1 MIYDSS
7 VWKDELKKEL
17 KEIRDFFKATDLNCD
32 QEFEE
37 SDDSELEEREILR
50 IAFIKL
56 QKFAIYSSIILRKL
70 IEARKL
76 SDELIGKNYPIKT
89 FRRQAEDPISIFNGY
104 EIEKLYDLDSPIA
117 NNISIQKIT
126 HLLIHSYHFMPRYS
140 WIKVDESLHD
150 EDVENWEVQDIEGIW
165 FSSDKTKDSE
175 LSFIEIELYFKIIED
190 AINDFIVHIE
200 YNRDGQIVKKSSV
213 GINKTK

>member
-7 VWKDELKKEL
+7 VWKIELKKDLE
-17 KEIRDFFKATDLNCD
+17 EIRDFFKETDLNYD
-32 QEFEE
+32 LEFEE
-37 SDDSELEEREILR
+37 NDDSEQEESEILT

-89 FRRQAEDPISIFNGY
+89 FSKQSDEPISIFNGY
-104 EIEKLYDLDSPIA
+104 EIEKLYELNNPTTK
-117 NNISIQKIT
+117 NISIKMIA
-126 HLLIHSYHFMPRYS
+126 HRLIHSYHFMPKYS
-140 WIKVDESLHD
+140 WIKIDESLPD
-150 EDVENWEVQDIEGIW
+150 EDAENWEVQNLEGVW

-175 LSFIEIELYFKIIED
+175 LSFIEIDIYFKIIED
-190 AINDFIVHIE
+190 VINDFIVHIE
-200 YNRDGQIVKKSSV
+200 YNGDGQIVKKSSV
-213 GINKTK
+213 GINEKL

>member
-17 KEIRDFFKATDLNCD
+17 EEIRDFFKATDLNCD
-32 QEFEE
+32 QDFEE
-37 SDDSELEEREILR
+37 SDDSELEEREMLS

-89 FRRQAEDPISIFNGY
+89 FRKQTDDPISIFNGY

-117 NNISIQKIT
+117 SNISIQKIT

-150 EDVENWEVQDIEGIW
+150 EDVENWEVQNIEGIW

-200 YNRDGQIVKKSSV
+200 YNRDGQIVKKSSL